1 MNIRIDEVISKLTS
15 TKEESIDLKDM
26 LKNNI
31 LVRGQYCISRDHM
44 IGINI
49 SN

>member
-1 MNIRIDEVISKLTS
+1 MNTKIDDIISKLTS
-15 TKEESIDLKDM
+15 TKEESIDLKYM
-26 LKNNI
+26 LKHNI

>member
-1 MNIRIDEVISKLTS
+1 MNNRIDFVISKLCAS
-15 TKEESIDLKDM
+15 NEKGIDLKNI
-26 LKNNI
+26 LHKNI